1 VEEESTRGRLRTA
14 LAHVR
19 ATASLR
25 RLISLQAIGVV
36 FFTISIPVE
45 VVFAQQTLHSGA
57 GGYGALMA
65 AWGAGAVAGSA
76 AYARWRRKSAR
87 ALISAS
93 AAALGC
99 GLAVMAAAP
108 TIAVAVV
115 GAALGGA
122 SNGVE
127 IVAMRTALQERTEER
142 WMAIVVGLNESI
154 AQATPGLGILLGGA
168 IAAVAD
174 PRIALAVAAAGS
186 LAFTAAA
193 WVAPRDAR
201 ALAH

>member
-1 VEEESTRGRLRTA
+1 
-14 LAHVR
+14 
-19 ATASLR
+19 
-25 RLISLQAIGVV
+25 
-36 FFTISIPVE
+36 
-45 VVFAQQTLHSGA
+45 
-57 GGYGALMA
+57 
-65 AWGAGAVAGSA
+65 VAGSA

-154 AQATPGLGILLGGA
+154 AQATPGLGILLGGT

-186 LAFTAAA
+186 LAFTAAT
-193 WVAPRDAR
+193 WVALAPS
-201 ALAH
+201 ALGPPTEPETHLAVAAGANGSPQHSAPSRETLVP